1 MCRQGKGSGQGAVPD
16 GSGAH
21 GGADPSWGRLFSPDD
36 GSGARGGADP
46 SRGHK
51 QGDVGNAGG
60 DLDSARG
67 DRHGRRSGTC
77 LGGNAETAAMI
88 ADGSAPGRHPRR
100 P

>member
-1 MCRQGKGSGQGAVPD
+1 MYRQGKGSGQGAVPD

-21 GGADPSWGRLFSPDD
+21 GGADSSWGRLFSPD
-36 GSGARGGADP
+36 GLGARGGADP

-60 DLDSARG
+60 DLGSVRG
-67 DRHGRRSGTC
+67 PAHKPPGDC

-88 ADGSAPGRHPRR
+88 ADGSAPGRRSRR